1 MSHIEDPYFSVRDEV
16 KKTLASAQQLY
27 ERWQLISR
35 RGSTTASGENE
46 MSWVTGELKNA
57 LRSIEWDLEDLE
69 ETLGIVE
76 KNPRKFRLDASEVQ
90 TRRQFVESSR
100 SFVKEVTVQLDNAA
114 AAAHPPPSMR
124 YTSVGGD
131 PPSPERENEDFIQD
145 VHAQQQQIVRQQ
157 DDQLEAISGG
167 ISVLKGMSSQ
177 IGRELDSQ
185 AVMLDEFSHEMEH
198 TESRLDTTM
207 KKIARVMHMSND
219 RRQWI
224 AIFVL
229 LLLLFVVI
237 VLLIVL

>member
-1 MSHIEDPYFSVRDEV
+1 MAHVEDPYFSVRDEV
-16 KKTLASAQQLY
+16 KKTLAGAKQLY
-27 ERWQLISR
+27 ERWQLLCR
-35 RGSTTASGENE
+35 RGGATTASGENE

-76 KNPRKFRLDASEVQ
+76 KNPRKFRLDVDEVQ
-90 TRRQFVESSR
+90 SRRQFVETSR
-100 SFVKEVTVQLDNAA
+100 RFVKEVTAQLDNAA
-114 AAAHPPPSMR
+114 ASAAPPSSMR
-124 YTSVGGD
+124 YSAAGE
-131 PPSPERENEDFIQD
+131 PPSPERDNDEFID
-145 VHAQQQQIVRQQ
+145 SVHQQQQQIVRQQ
-157 DDQLEAISGG
+157 DEQLETINSG
-167 ISVLKGMSSQ
+167 ISVLKGMSTQ

-229 LLLLFVVI
+229 LILLFIVI